1 MNPKKH
7 KPNILNFTSK
17 ALAHFKHMVSKQGKE
32 NKIRLGVKKMGCN
45 GFSYFFEFVNRP
57 NKSDQKLFIE
67 NLEFLIPTD
76 SVEII
81 KGSQVD
87 FAIEGLNQG
96 VRFVNPNAS
105 AVCGCGESFTV
116 MSEDESTDTVVKKK

>member
-1 MNPKKH
+1 MNLKKH

-57 NKSDQKLFIE
+57 NKSDEKLDRKFDDLNRHIRD
-67 NLEFLIPTD
+67 LD
-76 SVEII
+76 
-81 KGSQVD
+81 SQVSRID
-87 FAIEGLNQG
+87 GSLSRMNG
-96 VRFVNPNAS
+96 
-105 AVCGCGESFTV
+105 
-116 MSEDESTDTVVKKK
+116 KH

>member
-1 MNPKKH
+1 MNLKKH

-17 ALAHFKHMVSKQGKE
+17 ALAHFKHMVSNQGKE

-45 GFSYFFEFVNRP
+45 GFSYFFEFVNRA
-57 NKSDQKLFIE
+57 NKSAQKIFIE

-96 VRFVNPNAS
+96 VRFMNPNAN
-105 AVCGCGESFTV
+105 AVCGLSLIHI
-116 MSEDESTDTVVKKK
+116 

>member
-1 MNPKKH
+1 
-7 KPNILNFTSK
+7 
-17 ALAHFKHMVSKQGKE
+17 MVSKQGKE

-57 NKSDQKLFIE
+57 NKSDQKLFVE
-67 NLEFLIPTD
+67 NLEFLIPND
-76 SVEII
+76 SVNII

-96 VRFVNPNAS
+96 VRFMNPNAN

-116 MSEDESTDTVVKKK
+116 MDEDESSYVAVKKK